1 MDFWRLLLGDLLL
14 LGLGLLGVDRFLG
27 SGLISFLIF
36 LVIFLI
42 LLTLL
47 EERQDVEVLFFEE
60 YLLFLEALGCDFSLF
75 FDGFGASVDF
85 LQYHLHHGGLEF
97 GQQLHLL
104 ERLLG
109 LLVRDLTGLFSKVP
123 HGAIILVIVLEL
135 L

>member
-14 LGLGLLGVDRFLG
+14 LGLGLLGVHRFLG

-60 YLLFLEALGCDFSLF
+60 YLLFLETLRCDFSLF

-85 LQYHLHHGGLEF
+85 L
-97 GQQLHLL
+97 
-104 ERLLG
+104 
-109 LLVRDLTGLFSKVP
+109 
-123 HGAIILVIVLEL
+123 
-135 L
+135 

>member
-36 LVIFLI
+36 LVIFLV

-75 FDGFGASVDF
+75 LDGFGASVDF
-85 LQYHLHHGGLEF
+85 L
-97 GQQLHLL
+97 
-104 ERLLG
+104 
-109 LLVRDLTGLFSKVP
+109 
-123 HGAIILVIVLEL
+123 
-135 L
+135 